1 MPRTAAD
8 HTTAVIS
15 PGPPHR
21 PSPAEP
27 VGACVRPTKGATMP
41 PARSDIRNPDVPF
54 PGLPPEQ
61 EALFAAAAAPY
72 ARYRPGVPDAA
83 VRLLADILR
92 GQSVPVLLD
101 LGTGTGQVPLA
112 LRAAVPDL
120 AHIEAVDVSQQM
132 LDQARV
138 ALAPALD
145 RCTLTL
151 VRCAADA
158 YRPLTPLSGEEAQA
172 PDLVTCCRSYHWMD
186 GPAVLKMADRVAAPD
201 ATVAIMGDGSLWT
214 HDAEWTRALR
224 GLIQRYLGSERRA
237 GSRGSYSEPRRS
249 YEEDLAASAWSDVT
263 EHRVPVVRTWRPETV
278 LGYLRGTSFAGA
290 ELFGQRHAAFEDEAR
305 TLLHTHATDGSLVEN
320 AVFTVLLARR
330 PGGAS

>member
-1 MPRTAAD
+1 MTY
-8 HTTAVIS
+8 
-15 PGPPHR
+15 
-21 PSPAEP
+21 
-27 VGACVRPTKGATMP
+27 
-41 PARSDIRNPDVPF
+41 PDVPF
-54 PGLPPEQ
+54 PDLPPEQ
-61 EALFAAAAAPY
+61 EALFAAAAATY
-72 ARYRPGVPDAA
+72 ARYRSGVPDAA

-92 GQSVPVLLD
+92 GRSVPVLLD

-132 LDQARV
+132 LDQARD

-158 YRPLTPLSGEEAQA
+158 YRPLKPLPGEEAQA
-172 PDLVTCCRSYHWMD
+172 PDLITCCRSYHWMD

-214 HDAEWTRALR
+214 LRADWTRALR

-237 GSRGSYSEPRRS
+237 GTCGSYSEPRRS
-249 YEEDLAASAWSDVT
+249 YEEDLAASPWSDVT
-263 EHRVPVVRTWRPETV
+263 EHRILVARIWRPDTV
-278 LGYLRGTSFAGA
+278 LGYLRSTSFAGA
-290 ELFGQRHAAFEDEAR
+290 ELFGQRHAAFEDEAH
-305 TLLHTHATDGSLVEN
+305 TLLHTHAIDGSLVEN

-330 PGGAS
+330 PGSAS